1 MLLHASVVSA
11 GCCVCFWGRT
21 ERTITRNDSR
31 LVQHIYIQLG
41 TAPRRQ
47 NPFKLKFNFLEC
59 DLQLVML
66 VIVIVMKYHKFNYI

>member
-1 MLLHASVVSA
+1 MLVWYLRDAASAFGVARSVPSL
-11 GCCVCFWGRT
+11 V
-21 ERTITRNDSR
+21 TIVALCS
-31 LVQHIYIQLG
+31 IQLG

-47 NPFKLKFNFLEC
+47 NPFKLKFIFLEC